1 MLKHFPIISFES
13 FDKYSWA
20 IFHVSMVIIYSH
32 YIYNCVCRRVL
43 HRKISENLT
52 MLLCI

>member
-1 MLKHFPIISFES
+1 MVKHFHIISLLS
-13 FDKYSWA
+13 PLYSWA

-52 MLLCI
+52 KLLCI